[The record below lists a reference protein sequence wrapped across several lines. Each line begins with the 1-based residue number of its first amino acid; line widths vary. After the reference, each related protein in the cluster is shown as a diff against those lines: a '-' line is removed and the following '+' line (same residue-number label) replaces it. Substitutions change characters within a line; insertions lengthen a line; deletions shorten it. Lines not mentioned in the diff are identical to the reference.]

1 MLATTLAADAAPPL
15 ERPLHKG
22 VRKRRKKSL
31 TGRRLTA
38 PTGEPIIAESNCFL
52 GASRLPQPGTEG
64 MTMSRREPS
73 TSPPYAGPSS
83 GPATTPASGSSDA
96 GGADV
101 TGLLIAWSEG
111 DSAALDALLPVV
123 YAELRRQARR
133 ALRREAAGHTLQP
146 TALVHEAYLK
156 LVDQRPDR
164 WQGRAQFYGVAARCM
179 RQVLVDA
186 ARTRRAA
193 KRGGGAHPITLGDVE
208 GLAAPVAG
216 GEAVGDDVLAL
227 DAALTRLTELDP
239 DQARVVELRYF
250 AGLTLDDTAATLGIS
265 AATVSREWTVARR
278 WLRRELDRSRT
289 PMNRSREAAR

>member
-1 MLATTLAADAAPPL
+1 M
-15 ERPLHKG
+15 
-22 VRKRRKKSL
+22 S
-31 TGRRLTA
+31 
-38 PTGEPIIAESNCFL
+38 
-52 GASRLPQPGTEG
+52 
-64 MTMSRREPS
+64 MSRREPAIATPRAEPS
-73 TSPPYAGPSS
+73 ADPVATPVSAGS
-83 GPATTPASGSSDA
+83 AVE
-96 GGADV
+96 GADV

-111 DSAALDALLPVV
+111 DSAALDTLLPIV

-164 WQGRAQFYGVAARCM
+164 WQGRAQFFGVAARCM

-193 KRGGGAHPITLGDVE
+193 KRGGGVRPITLGDAE
-208 GLAAPVAG
+208 GLAVGPASG
-216 GEAVGDDVLAL
+216 GEAVGEEVLAL
-227 DAALTRLTELDP
+227 DAALTRLAALDP
-239 DQARVVELRYF
+239 DQARIVELRYF

-278 WLRRELDRSRT
+278 WLRRELARDRA
-289 PMNRSREAAR
+289 PAKRSREAAG